1 LSPETISHWLL
12 LRQGNYDNDKGTERY
27 ISMAGTL
34 QTTVTKHDI
43 PMTDA
48 TELTADVAESDL
60 PSVE

>member
-1 LSPETISHWLL
+1 
-12 LRQGNYDNDKGTERY
+12 
-27 ISMAGTL
+27 MAGTL